1 MAADVPRNSP
11 SEEQGDYG
19 DDFAYRV
26 AGSLLRSV
34 RQRCGMTQQEFAELT
49 QLTQS
54 TVSAYETGR
63 RQPTIPML
71 LGMIGSA
78 GFELRIE
85 VCELDRHDQ
94 VLGEWEAT
102 LDDERREQ
110 LRERGYRFVSDAA

>member
-1 MAADVPRNSP
+1 
-11 SEEQGDYG
+11 
-19 DDFAYRV
+19 
-26 AGSLLRSV
+26 
-34 RQRCGMTQQEFAELT
+34 MTQQEFAELT

-63 RQPTIPML
+63 RQPTIPTL

-78 GFELRIE
+78 GFSLQIH
-85 VCELDRHDQ
+85 VAELDVHDK

-110 LRERGYRFVSDAA
+110 LRERGYRFVTDAA